1 MANNNYDPKLLRG
14 ISIYQDGKRTLYA
27 PFYTKKAYI
36 LTEKNAAHYINY
48 IVGYLAALV
57 IFEVVLIFSKN
68 TLLSLII
75 AILTLIINYLYFYF
89 RCLSKAGQVTD
100 FHKVKENE
108 PFIQRQANQLEY
120 DRIYTLII
128 CCILLVVILA
138 FYMMWQKPEGIFF
151 YITLGTII
159 LSALYG
165 FINFAIYLTKRKN
178 DRKN

>member
-1 MANNNYDPKLLRG
+1 MANNKYDPKLLRG

-36 LTEKNAAHYINY
+36 LTEKNASHYINY

-68 TLLSLII
+68 ALLSLIA
-75 AILTLIINYLYFYF
+75 AIVTLIVNYLFFYF

-100 FHKVKENE
+100 FRKVKEKE

-128 CCILLVVILA
+128 CCILLVVILV
-138 FYMMWQKPEGIFF
+138 FYMLWQDPDGIFY
-151 YITLGTII
+151 YITLGTIV

-165 FINFAIYLTKRKN
+165 IINVMILITKEKA
-178 DRKN
+178 DKKK